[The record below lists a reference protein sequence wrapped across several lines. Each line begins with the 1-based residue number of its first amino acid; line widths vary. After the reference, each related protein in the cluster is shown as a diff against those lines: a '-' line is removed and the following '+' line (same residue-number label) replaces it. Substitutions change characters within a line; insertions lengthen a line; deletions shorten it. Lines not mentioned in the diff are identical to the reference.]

1 MYSQVDWLERYNAS
15 VGLRLNEAM
24 AQASRMEVRA
34 HDLEVELTHANNE
47 HNVQRTAAEQR
58 AKEAE
63 LQVDVLRENVEALTA
78 RAARCEQLEETLE
91 AQALSLTQKEALI
104 EGQGNA
110 LLSAEAAL
118 KAARAELDEGR
129 KCIAGKC

>member
-1 MYSQVDWLERYNAS
+1 M
-15 VGLRLNEAM
+15 
-24 AQASRMEVRA
+24 RA

-58 AKEAE
+58 AKEAK
-63 LQVDVLRENVEALTA
+63 LQVAVLRENVEALTT
-78 RAARCEQLEETLE
+78 RVARCEQLEETLE

-110 LLSAEAAL
+110 LLSAEASL

-129 KCIAGKC
+129 KHITGKC